1 MQYSYN
7 TKKPVKSTKS
17 TVIVVNSDKPM
28 ASFEMSTWV
37 IHHGKKIFFGVST
50 LAAALAVAVV
60 TLGAKQISTTSENIA
75 LNKQVEDL
83 KNYNSAEAAAKISEL
98 KKSETTVNAL
108 QNYLH
113 ERGINPDGTTP
124 NTNDAVSDD
133 NTPAVGGV
141 YRPISAELPY
151 GNRFNQ
157 NTQKVLDAIKNVP
170 IGVPYHGTITSEF
183 GNRSNPFGG
192 RSGENHSG
200 MDFRGPIGD
209 AILATADGVVV
220 QAGRAGGYGNAVK
233 ISHGYQLETL
243 YGHMSEVD
251 VTVGQKVK
259 AGETIG
265 KLGNTGRSTGPHLH
279 YEVRRDGTPIDPAG
293 FLNLQEM

>member
-17 TVIVVNSDKPM
+17 TIIV
-28 ASFEMSTWV
+28 
-37 IHHGKKIFFGVST
+37 
-50 LAAALAVAVV
+50 
-60 TLGAKQISTTSENIA
+60 
-75 LNKQVEDL
+75 
-83 KNYNSAEAAAKISEL
+83 
-98 KKSETTVNAL
+98 VNAL

-113 ERGINPDGTTP
+113 ERGISPDGTTP
-124 NTNDAVSDD
+124 NSNDGISDD
-133 NTPAVGGV
+133 SAPALGGV

-157 NTQKVLDAIKNVP
+157 NTQKVLDTIKNVP
-170 IGVPYHGTITSEF
+170 IGLPYTGTITSGF

-192 RSGENHSG
+192 HRGENHSG
-200 MDFRGPIGD
+200 LDFRGPVGD

-243 YGHMSEVD
+243 YAHMSEVD
-251 VTVGQKVK
+251 VTVGQKIK
-259 AGETIG
+259 AGDTVG

-279 YEVRRDGTPIDPAG
+279 YEVRRNGTPVDPVE